1 MPEAK
6 EWKGKTER
14 QLKAE
19 GFAAT
24 KKKFIDKP
32 KIIDAEFPPERG
44 PASGTRGAP
53 EESRA
58 AGGEPRRRR
67 RASPQEESRAAGG
80 EPRRRRRAAPPSTP
94 ARDAAP
100 GALGSPSESPRDPR
114 PTRADPRPTRA
125 RRHNSRLH
133 GKHLKR
139 LNKHRMR
146 TVNTPSPCDGYPDI
160 YCCDP
165 HLPRWNFGDTYDRHM
180 VKKWDVEWGG
190 RRHYAA
196 NDCFERPNVKRASMV
211 I

>member
-67 RASPQEESRAAGG
+67 RA
-80 EPRRRRRAAPPSTP
+80 APPSTP

-100 GALGSPSESPRDPR
+100 GAIGSPWESPR
-114 PTRADPRPTRA
+114 DPRPTRA

>member
-24 KKKFIDKP
+24 KKKFLDKP
-32 KIIDAEFPPERG
+32 KIIDAEFPPE
-44 PASGTRGAP
+44 
-53 EESRA
+53 
-58 AGGEPRRRR
+58 
-67 RASPQEESRAAGG
+67 
-80 EPRRRRRAAPPSTP
+80 
-94 ARDAAP
+94 
-100 GALGSPSESPRDPR
+100 
-114 PTRADPRPTRA
+114 
-125 RRHNSRLH
+125 HNSRLH

-211 I
+211 V